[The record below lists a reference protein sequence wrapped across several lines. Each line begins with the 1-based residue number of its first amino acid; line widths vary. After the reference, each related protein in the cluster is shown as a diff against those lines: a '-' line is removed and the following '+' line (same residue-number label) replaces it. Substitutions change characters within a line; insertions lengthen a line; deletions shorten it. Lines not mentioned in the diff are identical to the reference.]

1 MTIKSDQQKL
11 KEEGID
17 IKGLL
22 EQKLR
27 AGDFQ
32 CLVQYLEDENFKKTL
47 KIIIDE
53 RNERASTNVRVVR
66 EHTSVV
72 AKLGKELLTLE
83 NSDIYKAG
91 KWLLDALSLTGNTLI
106 KALLER
112 DLLPKAYHNKV
123 VDDQRDTIK
132 TMDDTAKKA
141 QEQSSQRIY
150 DLQKRIDNLT
160 NILMNKKVGELKL
173 EKFLKPFQERYGS
186 YELSLLIE
194 LLSENDNND
203 NNN

>member
-1 MTIKSDQQKL
+1 MTRKSDKEKL
-11 KEEGID
+11 EKEGIY
-17 IKGLL
+17 IQGLL
-22 EQKLR
+22 DQRLL

-32 CLVQYLEDENFKKTL
+32 CLVKYLEDEDFKKTL

-53 RNERASTNVRVVR
+53 RNERASTTVRVVR

-91 KWLLDALSLTGNTLI
+91 KWLLDALSLTGNALI

-132 TMDDTAKKA
+132 TMDNTAKKA
-141 QEQSSQRIY
+141 REQSSQRIY

-173 EKFLKPFQERYGS
+173 EKFLKLFQERYGS
-186 YELSLLIE
+186 YELSLLME
-194 LLSENDNND
+194 LLSENDNN
-203 NNN
+203 N